1 MSEKKERRPILYNG
15 QIYSEPITKGGGGGE
30 KAMKFTFEEARDA
43 ILKDISQTKS
53 VLRQMPSTSRLPNEV
68 VLSLTMLPDFTAKS
82 YYPDTLFDLETER
95 FGLKEIGS
103 RIYREEKTVIVDSEE
118 VIESTTSKMFFVR
131 ATEESLESF
140 EKFLNNHTSTH
151 TKKFQNDIRKLSSF
165 GFLQADEQIV
175 GLPEGW
181 DHGRLEAVLHP
192 FDLDS
197 NITLE
202 HFLNKIREAG
212 ANDNEI
218 RYKQYSTGV
227 TFVSFSG
234 NSQMLESISGYNPLR
249 TVHPLKMRELP
260 DFSRGTLVNGGPVE
274 PVFTVKPSTVVGVID
289 GGVHPNNPFLM
300 NYTESEFPVAGNPVA
315 SLLDHGTQVTG
326 AVLYGPLNKYA
337 NSTVLQEP
345 QISVKSFG
353 VLTDAGGAD
362 PELYD
367 IIDAIEVI
375 IPNNP
380 DISVYNLSLGP
391 KGPILDDSI
400 SRFTYAC
407 DLLSYQH
414 GVLFCVA
421 VGNDG
426 DMPGYDRIQSPSDA
440 VNCLGI
446 GAYSKVDG
454 IYSRAYYSSIGPGRE
469 GSKMKPD
476 LMAFGG
482 CNQNPIHL
490 ISNESGK
497 RVWNLGTS
505 FASPIVAGIAGRL
518 IGESNNV
525 INSLTAKTLLIH
537 SALEKT
543 NGHNVHMGHGII
555 PDDFE
560 RITTCGENSYTL
572 IYRGEIETSK
582 YAEFLIPWENI
593 QQGKVKFQ
601 WTAAVL
607 TDVDHLSSDDYT
619 SSAIEVAFYPNRNKF
634 LFKNATGNPLDGI
647 TKKSEI
653 VDIALDPERA
663 EYLSENGWE
672 RGAFPQTGSVESQYK
687 KEAELRADL
696 KWDSLD
702 TKEVSKFA
710 KNISEPTFHIHA
722 LGRGSRNSGAKVK
735 FALVLT
741 VTTSSAEI
749 DLYDTILNKY
759 SALIPLQLMTE
770 VQNKFQTK
778 SENKL

>member
-15 QIYSEPITKGGGGGE
+15 QIYSEPIVKRSGGGE
-30 KAMKFTFEEARDA
+30 KAMNFTFEEARDV
-43 ILKDISQTKS
+43 ILKDIAQTKS
-53 VLRQMPSTSRLPNEV
+53 VLKTMPSSSRLPNEV
-68 VLSLTMLPDFTAKS
+68 VLSLTMQSDFTAKS
-82 YYPDTLFDLETER
+82 YYPDSLFDLDTER
-95 FGLKEIGS
+95 FGLKEVGS
-103 RIYREEKTVIVDSEE
+103 RIYREEKIMTIDSEE
-118 VIESTTSKMFFVR
+118 IITSSISKMFFVR
-131 ATEESLESF
+131 ATEESLASF
-140 EKFLNNHTSTH
+140 EKYLNNPTATH
-151 TKKFQNDIRKLSSF
+151 SKKFQNDIRKLSSF

-175 GLPEGW
+175 GIPEGW

-192 FDLDS
+192 FDLDN

-218 RYKQYSTGV
+218 RYKQYPTGV

-234 NSQMLESISGYNPLR
+234 NTRMLESISGYNPLR

-274 PVFTVKPSTVVGVID
+274 PIFTVKPSTVVGVID
-289 GGVHPNNPFLM
+289 GGIHPNNPFLE
-300 NYTESEFPVAGNPVA
+300 NYAESEFSVAGSPIA
-315 SLLDHGTQVTG
+315 DLLDHGTQVTG
-326 AVLYGPLNKYA
+326 AVLYGPLNKYPNFA
-337 NSTVLQEP
+337 VLPEP
-345 QISVKSFG
+345 KVSVKSFG
-353 VLTDAGGAD
+353 VLTDAVGSD

-367 IIDAIEVI
+367 VIDAIETIV
-375 IPNNP
+375 PNNP

-407 DLLSYQH
+407 DLLSNQH

-426 DMPGYDRIQSPSDA
+426 HMSGYDRIQSPSDS
-440 VNCLGI
+440 VNCLAI
-446 GAYSKVDG
+446 GAYTKVNG
-454 IYSRAYYSSIGPGRE
+454 ILSRAYYSSIGPGRE
-469 GSKMKPD
+469 GGKMKPD
-476 LMAFGG
+476 LSAFGG
-482 CNQNPIHL
+482 CDQNPIHL

-497 RVWNLGTS
+497 KMWNLGTS
-505 FASPIVAGIAGRL
+505 FASPIVAGTAGRL

-525 INSLTAKTLLIH
+525 INSLTAKALLIH

-543 NGHNVHMGHGII
+543 NGHNVEMGHGII

-560 RITTCGENSYTL
+560 SITTCGENSYTL
-572 IYRGEIETSK
+572 IYRGEIETGK

-619 SSAIEVAFYPNRNKF
+619 SSAVEVAFYPNRNRF
-634 LFKNATGNPLDGI
+634 NFRNVTGRALDGSR
-647 TKKSEI
+647 KKSEV
-653 VDIALDPERA
+653 VDVAVNPDRA
-663 EYLSENGWE
+663 AYLLENGWE
-672 RGAFPQTGSVESQYK
+672 QSSFPKSDPVDLQFRT
-687 KEAELRADL
+687 EAELRADL
-696 KWDSLD
+696 KWDSID
-702 TKEVSKFA
+702 TREVSKHS
-710 KNISEPTFHIHA
+710 KNITEPTFHVHA
-722 LGRGSRNSGAKVK
+722 LGRGSRNNGAKVK
-735 FALVLT
+735 YALVLT
-741 VTTSSAEI
+741 VTTPSAEI

-759 SALIPLQLMTE
+759 SALIPLQLTTE
-770 VQNKFQTK
+770 AQINVSNNVG
-778 SENKL
+778 E

>member
-1 MSEKKERRPILYNG
+1 MSERKERRPILYNG
-15 QIYSEPITKGGGGGE
+15 QIYSEPIVKKSGGGD
-30 KAMKFTFEEARDA
+30 KAMKFTFEEARNA
-43 ILKDISQTKS
+43 ILKDINDTKS
-53 VLRQMPSTSRLPNEV
+53 VIRQMPSSSRLPNEV
-68 VLSLTMLPDFTAKS
+68 VLSLTMQSDFTAKS
-82 YYPDTLFDLETER
+82 YYPDSLFDLEAER
-95 FGLKEIGS
+95 FGLKEVGS
-103 RIYREEKTVIVDSEE
+103 RICREEKTVTIDSEE
-118 VIESTTSKMFFVR
+118 VVTSTVSKMFFVR

-140 EKFLNNHTSTH
+140 EKFLNNPTSTH

-165 GFLQADEQIV
+165 GLLPPDEQVV
-175 GLPEGW
+175 GLPVGW

-192 FDLDS
+192 FDLDN
-197 NITLE
+197 NISLE

-212 ANDNEI
+212 AKDSEI
-218 RYKQYSTGV
+218 RYKQYPSGV

-234 NSQMLESISGYNPLR
+234 NAQMLESISGYNPLR

-260 DFSRGTLVNGGPVE
+260 DFSRGTLVNGGPVP
-274 PVFTVKPSTVVGVID
+274 PVFTAKPSIVVGVID
-289 GGVHPNNPFLM
+289 GGTHPNNPFLM
-300 NYTESEFPVAGNPVA
+300 NYTESVFSVSGNTIP
-315 SLLDHGTQVTG
+315 SLLDHGTQVSG
-326 AVLYGPLNKYA
+326 AVLYGALNQYPNA
-337 NSTVLQEP
+337 AVLPEP
-345 QISVKSFG
+345 PVSVKSFG
-353 VLTDAGGAD
+353 VLTDAIGSD

-367 IIDAIEVI
+367 VIDAIENIV
-375 IPNNP
+375 PSNP

-391 KGPILDDSI
+391 KGPIFDDSI

-407 DLLSYQH
+407 DLLSNQY
-414 GVLFCVA
+414 GILFCVA

-426 DMPGYDRIQSPSDA
+426 DSPGYDRIQSPSDS

-446 GAYSKVDG
+446 GAYTKNDG
-454 IYSRAYYSSIGPGRE
+454 VSSRAFYSSVGPGRE

-482 CNQNPIHL
+482 CDRNPIHL
-490 ISNESGK
+490 ISNEPGK
-497 RVWNLGTS
+497 RVWSLGTS

-543 NGHNVHMGHGII
+543 NGHTVEMGHGIV

-560 RITTCGENSYTL
+560 SITTCSENSYTL
-572 IYRGEIETSK
+572 IYRGEIETGK

-619 SSAIEVAFYPNRNKF
+619 SSAVEVAFYPNRNRYSF
-634 LFKNATGNPLDGI
+634 ENVNRQPLDGVN
-647 TKKSEI
+647 KKTEI
-653 VDIALDPERA
+653 VDVAADPERA
-663 EYLSENGWE
+663 TYLLENGWKQS
-672 RGAFPQTGSVESQYK
+672 GFPKSDPVDLQFKT
-687 KEAELRADL
+687 EAELRADL

-702 TKEVSKFA
+702 TREVSKHA
-710 KNISEPTFHIHA
+710 KNISEPTFHVHA

-741 VTTSSAEI
+741 VTTPGAEI

-759 SALIPLQLMTE
+759 SALIPLQLKTE
-770 VQNKFQTK
+770 AQISVSN
-778 SENKL
+778 NVGN